1 MSNFL
6 IKAIVGA
13 DIKDFEKNLAT
24 ANSKLEG
31 TQKSLGKAGTM
42 ATIGLSVP
50 LIAASGV
57 AINTSNQFSDSM
69 AKISTLYGGIEVD
82 TNNLKKSIMG
92 LSDQT
97 GIAANEIAGGY
108 YEALSAGL
116 PVTNDM
122 KDTTDF
128 MTQAIQLSKGGFTDT
143 ASAVNVMTSAINAY
157 GLEAKDSKRISDVL
171 ITTQNLGKTTV
182 DELSKSMGNVIPTA
196 KAYGVNI
203 EQLGASY
210 ALMTAKG
217 IDTAQST
224 TSINAMLNELGDTT
238 SIAGSKI
245 LELTGKSF
253 GQLMSEG
260 KSVGD
265 VLKIMDDYAK
275 ANGQSMPTMFGSI
288 EAGKAAMTIAGDVG
302 TYNEFLGKMGDSA
315 GATKEAFDKMNSTNT
330 AKIQQTMAKITNAGI
345 KLADVVAPAVG
356 KLADKI
362 GKLADWF
369 GKLGPVGQGVAIA
382 FIALGI
388 AIGPILGFISTLIP
402 IYGFL
407 TTEIAAGSG
416 VTFGAAAAQW
426 ALNAAMAAFP
436 VILIVLAIAAIV
448 AGILWLWN
456 NCDWFRDGVM
466 AIVDAIAGFFKWLGN
481 IIMTV
486 IGVAIDIISTY
497 FKIWWAVVSTVIGFV
512 VNIFKFVGGIIMAV
526 VGVAIDIIV
535 GYFQFWWSV
544 VTSII
549 NLIVFAFKW
558 LGEQIWGFLKPKI
571 DAIAGFFTSLWV
583 NYVSPVVEKVKSA
596 FSAVGS
602 AISGAIKGA
611 IDTGI
616 SLFNKLKDT
625 VQGIVDKIKGF
636 FGGIAGA
643 ISSAIGTAI
652 NKVKGLINDYI
663 IRPVNSVISKL
674 NSALGF
680 AGVNIKSFPYLAH
693 GTDNWGGG
701 PAWINEQG
709 RGELVNLPNGTQVIP
724 HDLSKRMIDQYSNN
738 MSTMNAKNTS
748 TRDKVVVANN
758 GGNSSLR
765 LVVNIGEDNLID
777 KMIKG
782 FENKS
787 FVNNEAVIKV

>member
-1 MSNFL
+1 MANFL

-13 DIKDFEKNLAT
+13 DITEFEKNLGT
-24 ANSKLEG
+24 ANSKLDG
-31 TQKSLGKAGTM
+31 VQKSLSNAGKV
-42 ATIGLSVP
+42 ATIGLTIP
-50 LIAASGV
+50 LVAASGV
-57 AINTSNQFSDSM
+57 AINTSNQFSESM
-69 AKISTLYGGIEVD
+69 SKISTLYGGIDVD
-82 TNNLKKSIMG
+82 TNNLKKSIMS
-92 LSDQT
+92 LSNQT

-122 KDTTDF
+122 KDTTEF

-224 TSINAMLNELGDTT
+224 TSINAMLNELGDTS
-238 SIAGSKI
+238 SIAGAKI

-302 TYNEFLGKMGDSA
+302 TYNEFLGKMGESA
-315 GATKEAFDKMNSTNT
+315 GATKDAFDKMNSTNT
-330 AKIQQTMAKITNAGI
+330 AKIQKAMAEITNAGI
-345 KLADVVAPAVG
+345 KLADVVAPAVA

-362 GKLADWF
+362 GGLAAWF
-369 GKLGPVGQGVAIA
+369 AELGPVGKGIVIA
-382 FIALGI
+382 FVALGI
-388 AIGPILGFISTLIP
+388 AIGPVLGFISALIP
-402 IYGFL
+402 IISFF
-407 TTEIAAGSG
+407 TAAQ
-416 VTFGAAAAQW
+416 TANATATGAAAVATW
-426 ALNAAMAAFP
+426 SFNAA
-436 VILIVLAIAAIV
+436 ILLIPLAIIAIIAA
-448 AGILWLWN
+448 ILWLWN
-456 NCDWFRDGVM
+456 NCEGFRNGVM
-466 AIVDAIAGFFKWLGN
+466 AIVDAVGGFFKWLGG
-481 IIMTV
+481 IIKTV
-486 IGVAIDIISTY
+486 IGVAIDIIVAY
-497 FKIWWAVVSTVIGFV
+497 FKLWWAVVSTVIGFIV
-512 VNIFKFVGGIIMAV
+512 DIFKFIGGIIMAV
-526 VGVAIDIIV
+526 VGFAIDIIV

-544 VTSII
+544 VTSVI
-549 NLIVFAFKW
+549 NLIVFGFKW

-571 DAIAGFFTSLWV
+571 DAIAGIFTSLWL
-583 NYVSPVVEKVKSA
+583 NYISPVVEKVKSA
-596 FSAVGS
+596 FSIVAS

-616 SLFNKLKDT
+616 GLFNRLKDT
-625 VQGIVDKIKGF
+625 VEGIVDKIKGF
-636 FGGIAGA
+636 FGGISGA

-652 NKVKGLINDYI
+652 DKVKGLINSYI
-663 IRPVNSVISKL
+663 IKPVNSVISKL
-674 NSALGF
+674 NGALGF

-724 HDLSKRMIDQYSNN
+724 HDLSKRMIDQYSTN
-738 MSTMNAKNTS
+738 MSSMNAKNGGMK
-748 TRDKVVVANN
+748 DKVVVVND

-765 LVVNIGEDNLID
+765 LTVNLGEDNLID
-777 KMIKG
+777 KVIKG
-782 FENKS
+782 IENKS
-787 FVNNEAVIKV
+787 FINNEAVIKV

>member
-1 MSNFL
+1 MANFL

-13 DIKDFEKNLAT
+13 DITEFEKNLGT
-24 ANSKLEG
+24 ANSKLDG
-31 TQKSLGKAGTM
+31 VQKSLSNAGKV
-42 ATIGLSVP
+42 ATIGLTVP
-50 LIAASGV
+50 LVAASGV
-57 AINTSNQFSDSM
+57 AINTSNQFSESM
-69 AKISTLYGGIEVD
+69 SKISTLYGGIDVD
-82 TNNLKKSIMG
+82 TNNLKKSIMS
-92 LSDQT
+92 LSNQT

-122 KDTTDF
+122 KDTTEF

-224 TSINAMLNELGDTT
+224 TSINAMLNELGDSS
-238 SIAGSKI
+238 SIAGAKI

-265 VLKIMDDYAK
+265 VLKIMNDYAK

-302 TYNEFLGKMGDSA
+302 TYNEFLGKMGESA
-315 GATKEAFDKMNSTNT
+315 GATKDAFDKMNSTNT
-330 AKIQQTMAKITNAGI
+330 AKIQKAMAEITNAGI
-345 KLADVVAPAVG
+345 KLADVVAPAVA

-362 GKLADWF
+362 GGLAAWF
-369 GKLGPVGQGVAIA
+369 AELGPVGKGIVIA
-382 FIALGI
+382 FVALGI
-388 AIGPILGFISTLIP
+388 AIGPVLGFISALIP
-402 IYGFL
+402 IISFF
-407 TTEIAAGSG
+407 TAAQ
-416 VTFGAAAAQW
+416 TANATATGAAAVATW
-426 ALNAAMAAFP
+426 SFNAA
-436 VILIVLAIAAIV
+436 ILLIPLAIIAIIAA
-448 AGILWLWN
+448 ILWLWN
-456 NCDWFRDGVM
+456 NCEGFRNGVM
-466 AIVDAIAGFFKWLGN
+466 AIVDAVGGFFKWLGG
-481 IIMTV
+481 IIKTV
-486 IGVAIDIISTY
+486 IGVAIDIIVAY
-497 FKIWWAVVSTVIGFV
+497 FKLWWAVVSTVIGFIV
-512 VNIFKFVGGIIMAV
+512 DIFKFIGGIIMAV
-526 VGVAIDIIV
+526 VGFAIDIIV

-544 VTSII
+544 VTSVI
-549 NLIVFAFKW
+549 NLIVFGFKW

-571 DAIAGFFTSLWV
+571 DAIAGFFTSLWL
-583 NYVSPVVEKVKSA
+583 NYISPVVEKVKSA
-596 FSAVGS
+596 FSIVGS

-616 SLFNKLKDT
+616 GLFNRLKDT
-625 VQGIVDKIKGF
+625 VEGIVDKIKGF
-636 FGGIAGA
+636 FGGISGA

-652 NKVKGLINDYI
+652 DKVKGLINSYI
-663 IRPVNSVISKL
+663 IKPVNSVISKL
-674 NSALGF
+674 NGALGF

-724 HDLSKRMIDQYSNN
+724 HDLSKRMIDQYSTN
-738 MSTMNAKNTS
+738 MSSMNAKNGGMK
-748 TRDKVVVANN
+748 DKVVVVND
-758 GGNSSLR
+758 GSNSSLR
-765 LVVNIGEDNLID
+765 LTVNLGEDNLID
-777 KMIKG
+777 KVIRG
-782 FENKS
+782 IENKS
-787 FVNNEAVIKV
+787 FMNNEAVIKV

>member
-1 MSNFL
+1 MANFL

-13 DIKDFEKNLAT
+13 DIAEFEKNLAT

-31 TQKSLGKAGTM
+31 TQKSLSNAGKV
-42 ATIGLSVP
+42 ATIGLTVP
-50 LIAASGV
+50 LVAASGV
-57 AINTSNQFSDSM
+57 AINTANQFSESM
-69 AKISTLYGGIEVD
+69 GKISTLYGDVNVD
-82 TNNLKKSIMG
+82 TDKLKNTIMNLSNE
-92 LSDQT
+92 T

-116 PVTNDM
+116 PVTKDM
-122 KDTTDF
+122 KDTTEF

-157 GLEAKDSKRISDVL
+157 GLESKDSQRITDVL

-224 TSINAMLNELGDTT
+224 TSINSMLNELGDTS
-238 SIAGSKI
+238 SIAGAKI

-253 GQLMSEG
+253 GKLMSEG

-302 TYNEFLGKMGDSA
+302 TFNDFLGQMENSA
-315 GATKEAFDKMNSTNT
+315 GATKEAFDKMNNT
-330 AKIQQTMAKITNAGI
+330 DSAEIQKTMAEITNAGI
-345 KLADVVAPAVG
+345 KIASVVAPAFA
-356 KLADKI
+356 KLAEKI
-362 GKLADWF
+362 GDVANWF
-369 GKLGPVGQGVAIA
+369 GDLGPVGKGVVIA
-382 FIALGI
+382 FVALGM
-388 AIGPILGFISTLIP
+388 AIGPVLGFISMLIP
-402 IYGFL
+402 IIGWL
-407 TTEIAAGSG
+407 TAAQVTSTG
-416 VTFGAAAAQW
+416 VTTGMTNGFW
-426 ALNAAMAAFP
+426 LLNAAVAAFP
-436 VILIVLAIAAIV
+436 VFLIIIAIIAIIAAI
-448 AGILWLWN
+448 IYLWN
-456 NCDWFRDGVM
+456 NCEWFRNGVM
-466 AIVDAIAGFFKWLGN
+466 TIVDAVAGFFKWLSD

-486 IGVAIDIISTY
+486 IGVAIDIIVAY
-497 FKIWWAVVSTVIGFV
+497 FKLWWAVVSTVIGFIV
-512 VNIFKFVGGIIMAV
+512 AIFKFIGGIIMSV
-526 VGVAIDIIV
+526 IGVAIDVIV
-535 GYFQFWWSV
+535 FAFQFWWSIV
-544 VTSII
+544 SSII
-549 NLIVFAFKW
+549 NLIVYGFKW

-571 DAIAGFFTSLWV
+571 DAIAGFFTSLWL
-583 NYVSPVVEKVKSA
+583 NYISPVVEKVKSA
-596 FSAVGS
+596 FSVVGN

-616 SLFNKLKDT
+616 GLFNRLKDT
-625 VQGIVDKIKGF
+625 VEGIVDKIKGF
-636 FGGIAGA
+636 FGGISGA

-652 NKVKGLINDYI
+652 DKVKGLINSYI
-663 IRPVNSVISKL
+663 IKPVNSVISKL

-680 AGVNIKSFPYLAH
+680 AGVNIRSFPYLAH

-724 HDLSKRMIDQYSNN
+724 HDLSKRMIDQYRTN
-738 MSTMNAKNTS
+738 MSTMNAKNTGLK
-748 TRDKVVVANN
+748 DKVVVVNDGN
-758 GGNSSLR
+758 NSSLR
-765 LVVNIGEDNLID
+765 LIVNVGEDTLVD
-777 KMIKG
+777 KLIKG
-782 FENKS
+782 IENKS
-787 FVNNEAVIKV
+787 FMNNEAVIKV